1 MGTVIDHTD
10 SQGNLVSKE
19 YKGNLHIISDKG
31 GEITLNNQIK
41 NLNLVHK
48 SGTLRLNTFVDKLA
62 DGASI
67 LQNVNL
73 TFSPDGNDSIRFDLA
88 NGKLDNLLINN
99 LSITEP
105 TGDQK
110 LLIAL
115 DVDLNQGLS
124 DFFEVKGGSTGTL
137 KFDTDHFE
145 LNIIDDGNADKFQLI
160 GGVPDS
166 FLTGEL
172 VQFF

>member
-1 MGTVIDHTD
+1 M
-10 SQGNLVSKE
+10 
-19 YKGNLHIISDKG
+19 
-31 GEITLNNQIK
+31 
-41 NLNLVHK
+41 
-48 SGTLRLNTFVDKLA
+48 A

-145 LNIIDDGNADKFQLI
+145 LNIIDDGNADKFH
-160 GGVPDS
+160 
-166 FLTGEL
+166 
-172 VQFF
+172 